1 MLEETLDPRPQSEPF
16 ARRLAEH
23 AERAGLDRPVPA
35 EWLRGWNDQ
44 ASVWANLRTIEH
56 WIVRAGAPHG
66 SAGPRPVDHF

>member
-1 MLEETLDPRPQSEPF
+1 MLEETLDPRPQPEPF

-56 WIVRAGAPHG
+56 WIVRAGA
-66 SAGPRPVDHF
+66 